1 MRIAR
6 LLACVAV
13 IALGVRLAAAQ
24 VVEVRNASGP
34 VAITGPWLVQEG
46 ESGIGN
52 ARQVQGFPTTGS
64 DASLPAVL
72 WLRTTIKL
80 DESIAS
86 PALLIAVTAQ
96 DCEVFLNGAP
106 EAECRGLLG
115 ANGFAHRSM
124 LVPLTGMGAG
134 QPVLL
139 SIRLLRP
146 RALASGN
153 LGIGPGDV
161 LLGNAHTLAAIRT
174 ARDAERF
181 YSLLPQMLLC
191 AGEIL
196 GGAVLLI
203 LFAYDRRRREYLW
216 FALFLWLDGP
226 CSLESVFDRVY
237 PLFPAGVVLFFD
249 FFGLVGRYAPLI
261 GFLAAFTNV
270 RVNRWIRGY
279 QWVLVTLPLLLAFF
293 NIEQHRE
300 SWSVSSSW
308 TLGALLW
315 VQLPFAIGSLL
326 FLFWQWKK
334 GNNEAA
340 LLIPSF
346 LLANAV
352 EIVGLT
358 LPRLGHFRAGR
369 FAWDYD
375 DLSMFFF
382 LVSIA
387 PVMILRHRRITR
399 EHARATAE
407 LDAAREIQ
415 QRLVPARLPEIAG
428 CRIEA
433 AYLPADEVGGDFYQ
447 VLPRPDGS
455 TFLAVGDVSGKGLKA
470 AMTGALAIGALRT
483 LAAEHLPPGEVLT
496 RLNAELV
503 RAENGGFV
511 TCFCAVIEPDCT
523 LRFANAGHLAPYRNG
538 LELESPGA
546 LPLGLSADA
555 IYAEQSVGLE
565 AGDRLTLLSD
575 GVVEAQNAGG
585 ELFGFERARGMS
597 RETARAIAEAA
608 QSFGQA
614 DDITV
619 LTLERAQFA

>member
-1 MRIAR
+1 MMA
-6 LLACVAV
+6 LCVHCV
-13 IALGVRLAAAQ
+13 AAQ
-24 VVEVRNASGP
+24 VAEIRNAAGP
-34 VAITGPWLVQEG
+34 VAIPGPWLVQEG

-52 ARQVQGFPTTGS
+52 ARELPGLPTLGK
-64 DASLPAVL
+64 DAKPPAVL
-72 WLRTTIKL
+72 WLRTTIKI
-80 DESIAS
+80 DQSIAS
-86 PALLIAVTAQ
+86 PALLIAPTAQ
-96 DCEVFLNGAP
+96 ACQVFVNGVPA
-106 EAECRGLLG
+106 AECRGLLG
-115 ANGFAHRSM
+115 ENGFAHRSM
-124 LVPLTGMGAG
+124 LVPLTGIGAE
-134 QPVLL
+134 QPVSL

-146 RALASGN
+146 HALAGGN
-153 LGIGPGDV
+153 IGIGPRDV
-161 LLGNAHTLAAIRT
+161 LLGDEHTLAAIRT
-174 ARDAERF
+174 ARDADRF
-181 YSLLPQMLLC
+181 YSLLPQTLLC
-191 AGEIL
+191 AGELI

-237 PLFPAGVVLFFD
+237 PLLPAGTLLFTD
-249 FFGLVGRYAPLI
+249 LFGLIGRYAPLI

-270 RVNRWIRGY
+270 RVNRWVRGY
-279 QWVLVTLPLLLAFF
+279 QWVLVTLPLLLGVV
-293 NIEQHRE
+293 NLHDHRG
-300 SWSVSSSW
+300 WWGAVSSW
-308 TLGALLW
+308 TAGTLLW
-315 VQLPFAIGSLL
+315 VQLPFVVGSLL
-326 FLFWQWKK
+326 FLFWQWRRR
-334 GNNEAA
+334 NVEAA

-352 EIVGLT
+352 EILGRAAPGL
-358 LPRLGHFRAGR
+358 GNFHAGR
-369 FAWDYD
+369 FTWDYD
-375 DLSMFFF
+375 DLSMLFF

-407 LDAAREIQ
+407 LDAAREMQ
-415 QRLVPARLPEIAG
+415 GRLVPARLPEIAG

-433 AYLPADEVGGDFYQ
+433 AYMPADEVGGDFYQ

-470 AMTGALAIGALRT
+470 AMTGALTIGALRT

-511 TCFCAVIEPDCT
+511 TCFCAVVERDCT

-538 LELESPGA
+538 VELDAPGA
-546 LPLGLSADA
+546 LPLGLAA
-555 IYAEQSVGLE
+555 GAEYSEQTLKLE
-565 AGDRLTLLSD
+565 FGDRLTLLSD

-585 ELFGFERARGMS
+585 ELFGFERAREMS
-597 RETARAIAEAA
+597 RNAAQAIAEAA
-608 QSFGQA
+608 RSFGQA

-619 LTLERAQFA
+619 LTLERAESA